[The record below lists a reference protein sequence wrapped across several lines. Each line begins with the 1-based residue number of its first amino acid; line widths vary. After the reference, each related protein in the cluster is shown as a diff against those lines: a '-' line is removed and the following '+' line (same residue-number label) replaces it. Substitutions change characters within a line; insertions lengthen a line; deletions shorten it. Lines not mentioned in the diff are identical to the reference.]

1 MLKFF
6 SWHFPNYCNFIIL
19 CSENVIF
26 KISDLGILLS
36 LTKIRGFFFSTYDI
50 GTQKMYFLF
59 IESTVGCIHE
69 VNSMGFPCHF
79 AEAHTSI
86 PSWWKTKTKTKKKS
100 LKGKCVECL
109 NIWKWPYFII
119 WLVVWL
125 GKQLHIKNN
134 LKALF
139 HCVLA
144 FNVIYIL

>member
-1 MLKFF
+1 MLRECDFQDF
-6 SWHFPNYCNFIIL
+6 WFGNF
-19 CSENVIF
+19 
-26 KISDLGILLS
+26 
-36 LTKIRGFFFSTYDI
+36 TKPYKNTGFFFFYVWYRNSKNVFSLYRVHSWMYSWSQLYGISLSFCWSTYI
-50 GTQKMYFLF
+50 NTFLM
-59 IESTVGCIHE
+59 E
-69 VNSMGFPCHF
+69 N
-79 AEAHTSI
+79 
-86 PSWWKTKTKTKKKS
+86 KNKNKKKS